1 MGDHYYEL
9 AGSEA
14 WATFLFASFSLGHM
28 VYLPGSWLD
37 EFYDLARR
45 YTLSV
50 GQT

>member
-9 AGSEA
+9 PGSEA